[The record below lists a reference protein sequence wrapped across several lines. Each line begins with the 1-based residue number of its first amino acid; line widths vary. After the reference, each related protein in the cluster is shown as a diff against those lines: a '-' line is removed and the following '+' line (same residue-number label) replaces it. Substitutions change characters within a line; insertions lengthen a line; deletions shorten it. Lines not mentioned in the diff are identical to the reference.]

1 MSSDEQHVAL
11 PKLVGAPAYARP
23 SRPVEPPERPV
34 DPDDLPIE
42 VDRSP
47 EEQALAARI
56 VGSPYAPTVGPTG
69 ARSAQSNGH
78 ASSLQGR
85 PFRLRALTDRL
96 FGGQ

>member
-23 SRPVEPPERPV
+23 NRPVEPPERPL

-47 EEQALAARI
+47 EEQALVARI
-56 VGSPYAPTVGPTG
+56 VGSPYAPTVGPAG
-69 ARSAQSNGH
+69 GQAGDRNGT
-78 ASSLQGR
+78 SPSLHGR
-85 PFRLRALTDRL
+85 AFRLRSLTDRL